1 MNIDDF
7 DERPNGSF
15 DETERVSEVG
25 VAGRKAM
32 VKGRGARGRWS
43 GRRQRQRP
51 GREGFSEGQSDTK
64 RGRGDC
70 R

>member
-32 VKGRGARGRWS
+32 VKGRGARGGAGGGGS
-43 GRRQRQRP
+43 G
-51 GREGFSEGQSDTK
+51 S
-64 RGRGDC
+64 
-70 R
+70 

>member
-1 MNIDDF
+1 MKFGAKLTHRLRVGEVRGGAPPDRDPKVSVNIDDF

-32 VKGRGARGRWS
+32 VKGRGARGR
-43 GRRQRQRP
+43 
-51 GREGFSEGQSDTK
+51 
-64 RGRGDC
+64 
-70 R
+70 